1 MPARV
6 DDSVTIDPAAP
17 ASGAAVRQEPAEE
30 GTSPDAR
37 GRRTWAR
44 SSVRGILGRPVAMV
58 IILTVLGALAGLV
71 WGSANPVQYQG
82 RSDVLVESNVS
93 LTGDLETFE
102 VTERDVTT
110 QQTLIASPTVV
121 AEASRRAGVDLSDAV
136 SVSAAPESNILTL
149 QALQPTHEG
158 AREATEAYVR
168 SYLAMVAARQKLQV
182 DAQLQLARDSDQAAA
197 EAMDRLDG
205 AVAFAQT
212 AQQSVLLSQ
221 QSSERSSLAQQQR
234 DAQAKVARLENSASR
249 LPVNLQRVD
258 TEPRL
263 TPSGFT
269 LLTWVLLGAAAGL
282 VVAVMV
288 LARLAE
294 RRP

>member
-17 ASGAAVRQEPAEE
+17 ASGAAKRHDPVEESAPPAA
-30 GTSPDAR
+30 P
-37 GRRTWAR
+37 GRWSRAR
-44 SSVRGILGRPVAMV
+44 SSVRGILGRPVAV
-58 IILTVLGALAGLV
+58 VVILTVLGALAGLV

-121 AEASRRAGVDLSDAV
+121 GEASRRAGVDLSDAV
-136 SVSAAPESNILTL
+136 SVSAAPDSNILTL
-149 QALQPTHEG
+149 QAVRPTRAG
-158 AREATEAYVR
+158 ARDATEAYVR
-168 SYLAMVAARQKLQV
+168 SYLSMVAARQKLQV
-182 DAQLQLARDSDQAAA
+182 DAQLALARDSDQAAA
-197 EAMDRLDG
+197 EALDRLDG
-205 AVAFAQT
+205 AVAST
-212 AQQSVLLSQ
+212 SSAQQPVLLSL

-234 DAQAKVARLENSASR
+234 DAQAKVARLESSASR

-258 TEPRL
+258 ATPRL

-269 LLTWVLLGAAAGL
+269 ERTWVLLGAAAGL